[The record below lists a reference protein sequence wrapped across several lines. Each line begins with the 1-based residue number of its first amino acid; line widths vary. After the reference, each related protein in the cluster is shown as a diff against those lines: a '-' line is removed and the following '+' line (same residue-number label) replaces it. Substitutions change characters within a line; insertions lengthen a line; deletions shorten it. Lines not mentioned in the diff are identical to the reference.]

1 MSYHVSVR
9 QYSSDTTATIH
20 NSIPTTCT
28 TTYYLIIF
36 LITSCF
42 LLRSI
47 KNISTI
53 NPDFYGPHIFHRQAS
68 EYNIFWLM
76 TCCDYPP

>member
-1 MSYHVSVR
+1 MNYHVSVR
-9 QYSSDTTATIH
+9 QYSSDTTATIY

-42 LLRSI
+42 LLRLI
-47 KNISTI
+47 KK
-53 NPDFYGPHIFHRQAS
+53 HQ
-68 EYNIFWLM
+68 YNQS
-76 TCCDYPP
+76 